1 MTMPKNDD
9 PIGKAGAPRV
19 PRPSTEL
26 GTPPVATGMEGV
38 GRTAPP
44 GARAPSPESDDFLV
58 KAPAV
63 SLPKGGGALR
73 SIGETFQANPATG
86 TASLSL
92 PLALTAARG
101 APALALSYDS
111 GAGNGPFGLGWDVG
125 LSSIRRKTDKGLP
138 RYRDGRADH
147 SEADTFVLAGA
158 EDLVPMVDTEGV
170 VVGPP
175 DATYR
180 IERYRPRVEGAFAR
194 IARYTHKGTGA
205 IHWQTRTRDNVL
217 RIYGQSAGAQVAD
230 PDDNGRVFE
239 WLLEEVRDEV
249 GNVTQYTY
257 KAEDRAG
264 APRTAAERM
273 RTIPGNGCTY
283 RYPKRVRYGNRT
295 PFAASDFAFELVF
308 DYGEHTDDSVT
319 ETTAWS
325 VRPDVFS
332 SFRAGFDQRCY
343 RLCRRVLMFHRFPTE
358 LGEDAVLVRATELT
372 YAEAPHATK
381 LVSVRQRGYRTD
393 GETTSTLTTPS
404 VTFQYSEA
412 RIGNQIE
419 LVQGTEDLPESFEVR
434 QWQWVDLD
442 GEGLTGLLCE
452 RGGAWFYKRNEGQ
465 GKLGPVQVIRERP
478 SRGLGRAQLLDLG
491 GDGKLDLVT
500 MKPPLAGY
508 QERTDQGSWG
518 PFRPFETVPE
528 VDSAD
533 PNVRMLDLD
542 GDGHADVLVTEDD
555 VLRWYPSHA
564 KEGFGAP
571 RRVRKGTNED
581 KGPVLVFSSERESLF
596 LADMT
601 GDGLVD
607 LVRVRH
613 SQVCYW
619 PNRGYGHFGA
629 KVVLANS
636 PRLDHPDRFDP
647 GRVQLVDVDGSGPA
661 DLVYIGPDHVR
672 IFFNLSGNAL
682 SDTVAVPRMASVSR
696 DAHISVADLRGEGT
710 ACLVWSSP
718 LLHHGAH
725 PLRYLRLMA
734 DGKPHLLTK
743 MSNGLGRETRLH
755 YAPSTQFYLAD
766 RRAGRPW
773 ASRLHFP
780 VAVLEKVEVLDHVTG
795 WRFANRYAYHH
806 GAFDGDEQEFRG
818 FGMVE
823 QWDTESF
830 ADFEQAAQTGLV
842 TTTSTM
848 RVTTYEIGPGA
859 FSGTSYA
866 LELLHALSEHYFV
879 LVDGLVASSPQQAS
893 AVGVRVV
900 ADPFGT
906 GALSTSSST
915 HTLGL
920 ARGDDGDGDWVGT
933 ITVVECLS
941 AEETDG
947 FRLVDI
953 VQVSASAGGASS
965 AQTTTAT
972 ADAAWS
978 DLGQVALYGGPRGG
992 GSSLASGDETS
1003 QTSLF
1008 GKLEP
1013 SGTDTVTLTRHGGG
1027 ASLVAT
1033 DFTVYV
1039 VQWGSAH
1046 RIERVNVTGNTGA
1059 LGFDT
1064 AAIPGSAVSRAQT
1077 WLWASGWTTDNDA
1090 GTSFLGLLLALG
1102 NGSTES
1108 STESSVAVGCK
1119 HAVDRDVLVT
1129 VHSHPSLSVQ
1139 WLSSAEGSAAEAVHA
1154 YTVAPPVAAER
1165 YQETGPVKSSAG
1177 VRLALLTASHE
1188 ASSGELE
1195 RVRFGARPKSDTLVE
1210 ARRTEA
1216 TGAWASRLQVVDFG
1230 ALSST
1235 VARTS
1240 QQVAHYRPPVRTR
1253 TWFHTGLWRQGERL
1267 EARYAAEAWAADT
1280 QAAVLGPC
1288 LLPEGLPPAEQKE
1301 AMRALKGRLLR
1312 QEVYADDNSDLAPH
1326 PYTVSASCYEVRTVQ
1341 RKGNRRH
1348 GSFLVVPLESMSW
1361 QYERNPSDPRTS
1373 HQLTLAVDD
1382 YGEVL
1387 LVAAVGYPRRTSD
1400 SERPEQDACL
1410 VTLTQ
1415 RQLLHDDGEGDRY
1428 HLSLPVW
1435 ERLWELTG
1443 YEATDGAPSTT
1454 AALLEAFTEASERAF
1469 EATVTPA
1476 TVEKRRLAEVRTLYW
1491 NDALTAPLAMGA
1503 VGARALV
1510 YERYQLAFPFSWV
1523 TGAWGGRATDT
1534 LLEEAGYVQLD
1545 GTDTDWW
1552 RPSGTSTL
1560 DADHFYHPTA
1570 VTDPFGNETTLV
1582 WDSHDLLVQSVTDAL
1597 GNVVA
1602 ADQDYQQ
1609 LGPWQVTDPNGN
1621 AQQIAFDALGRVVAT
1636 AVVGRLG
1643 EGDTLSAPTTT
1654 VSYELSRWQEEG
1666 KPARVT
1672 VQSRERHADS
1682 GSRWQVAVAYSDGGG
1697 HVVLTKQKVWPGEAP
1712 LRDSSGELV
1721 FDADGELVTD
1731 WVSERWIGS
1740 GRVQVDNKG
1749 NPVKQYEPF
1758 FSSTSEYE
1766 DEVQLVE
1773 WGVSPTLHY
1782 DPLGRKIR
1790 VDFPDG
1796 TFEEARFDA
1805 WKQESWDR
1813 CDTVLDS
1820 DWYTQRQS
1828 SSDPLVQRSVNLSV
1842 PHANTPSTAH
1852 LDGLGRVFL
1861 TQDRPDTTTTYETRL
1876 TLDVQG
1882 RVLVVTDARSNDT
1895 QQDVHDA
1902 LGRSVHSSS
1911 LDAADTW
1918 LLADIAGQPVR
1929 VWKSGDVTTRS
1940 TYDGLRRA
1948 VGLYVTEGMAAERL
1962 HVYTLYGEFL
1972 GTTAAQA
1979 ICALGR
1985 PWRQYDG
1992 AGRVVQ
1998 AYDFK
2003 GNVLSATR
2011 RFLEDVDTQ
2020 VDWDALTAETTV
2032 AGLDTAAASAL
2043 QSASYETTATYDALN
2058 RAVTQ
2063 TTPDDS
2069 VTRNTFNEAGLLQA
2083 VDVQLRGSSTWTPFV
2098 RSLDYNARGQRTTI
2112 VYSKN
2117 AASTDG
2123 AFATTYTYDPEN
2135 FRLTRLKTLRESD
2148 AARLQDLSYTY
2159 DAAGNIVQITDA
2171 AQQMLFFDNAVVSPT
2186 TKYKYDALYRLVSAE
2201 GREHGSLGQPGPA
2214 DPAQGNLPHNNDG
2227 SAART
2232 YLESYL
2238 YDEVGNLLEMKHQ
2251 GGTEASPGA
2260 VLWRRFYELDSSSN
2274 KLLSTSQPG
2283 DTQGSTPYT
2292 DTYMH
2297 NVRGAMTTMP
2307 HLPGITRQFDD
2318 QIRAVDLGSSHD
2330 AVYHYDVGGNRVRKV
2345 VRRGANTEERLY
2357 LGSSWELYRKSTS
2370 SIQEERETL
2379 HLLDNQQRLAIV
2391 ETLTVEGGSTVGF
2404 PIPRFRFQLTNH
2416 LESVALEID
2425 EEGSL
2430 ISYEEFHPYGTA
2442 SWWATASG
2450 TEVSRKRY
2458 RYTGKE
2464 RDEETSLGYHGARYY
2479 AAWLGRW
2486 ERPDPVGMADG
2497 PNRWAYCGGNPI
2509 GGVDPTGFGTE
2520 QTEATTSYVSE
2531 TPAYGIVDKPAEK
2544 VDAGKRSVWEQI
2556 KAKPSKFIFDVFR
2569 VFLEDALHVHL
2580 SEEEEAI
2587 VTDASAKYARGA
2599 ADSAVKIV
2607 TDPYSPVNWGLTPV
2621 FGADAVL
2628 MAANQ
2633 VVSSQL
2639 DAVLGSESYAP
2650 GDYFYEGGGSS
2661 ERAVG
2666 LAKGLA
2672 GAATLAG
2679 ALVTRNPWNM
2689 FRSGNKRLGRS
2700 SADDAAA
2707 YQSAKRVRNSS
2718 PLPIPMDAEVRIQPK
2733 VGYEQISFRWT
2744 SEGHKF
2750 EARWHTRTPGAP
2762 KEQGDTWVVTRR
2774 TPGNSTGKQAVEHVM
2789 VGEDQWVSMHAWQEA
2804 VNANKANT
2812 ATEVQKNLL
2821 QAGHYPAKDYLW

>member
-1 MTMPKNDD
+1 MAHSDD
-9 PIGKAGAPRV
+9 PRGSGGKGRLPGPQAGRGALPPKAGSP
-19 PRPSTEL
+19 
-26 GTPPVATGMEGV
+26 GT
-38 GRTAPP
+38 GRTASGGSRTPQS
-44 GARAPSPESDDFLV
+44 APDDFLV
-58 KAPAV
+58 GAPAV
-63 SLPKGGGALR
+63 TLPKGGGALR

-92 PLALTAARG
+92 PLAVTAARG
-101 APALALSYDS
+101 APQLALSYDS

-125 LSSIRRKTDKGLP
+125 ISSIRRKTDQGLP

-147 SEADTFVLAGA
+147 LESDTFVLAGA
-158 EDLVPMVDTEGV
+158 EDLVPMVDAEGHV
-170 VVGPP
+170 VEQA

-205 IHWQTRTRDNVL
+205 MHWQTRTRDNVL
-217 RIYGQSAGAQVAD
+217 RIYGQNAGAQVAD
-230 PDDNGRVFE
+230 PDDSKRVFE

-249 GNVTQYTY
+249 GNVTQYVY

-273 RTIPGNGCTY
+273 RSLPGNKATY
-283 RYPKRVRYGNRT
+283 RYPKRVLYGNRT
-295 PFAASDFAFELVF
+295 TFAASDFAFELVF
-308 DYGEHTDDSVT
+308 DYGEHDEDSVS
-319 ETTAWS
+319 ETVAWP
-325 VRPDVFS
+325 VRADVFS

-343 RLCRRVLMFHRFPTE
+343 RLCRRVLMFHRFPVE
-358 LGEDAVLVRATELT
+358 LGPDPVLVRATELT
-372 YAEAPHATK
+372 HAEAPHATK

-393 GETTSTLTTPS
+393 GGTTSSLVTPS

-412 RIGNQIE
+412 RIGDQIE
-419 LVQGTEDLPESFEVR
+419 LVAGTDDLPQSFEVR

-452 RGGAWFYKRNEGQ
+452 RGGAWFYKRNEGE
-465 GKLGPVQVIRERP
+465 GKLGPVQVVRERP
-478 SRGLGRAQLLDLG
+478 SRGLGRAQLMDLG
-491 GDGKLDLVT
+491 GDGKLDLVV

-508 QERTDQGSWG
+508 QERTDEGSWG
-518 PFRPFETVPE
+518 PFRPFRSVPE
-528 VDSAD
+528 VDSTD

-555 VLRWYPSHA
+555 VLRWYPSLA
-564 KEGFGAP
+564 KEGFGEP
-571 RRVRKGTNED
+571 RRVRKGTDED
-581 KGPVLVFSSERESLF
+581 KGPKLVFSSERESLF

-619 PNRGYGHFGA
+619 PNRGYGRFGA

-647 GRVQLVDVDGSGPA
+647 KRVQLVDVDGSGPA
-661 DLVYIGPDHVR
+661 DLVYLGPDMVR
-672 IFFNLSGNAL
+672 IFFNESGNAL
-682 SDTVAVPRMASVSR
+682 SGAVPVPRMASVSSQ
-696 DAHISVADLRGEGT
+696 ATISVADLRGEGT

-755 YAPSTQFYLAD
+755 YAPSTKFYLAD

-780 VAVLEKVEVLDHVTG
+780 VQVLEKVEVLDHVTG

-806 GAFDGDEQEFRG
+806 GAFDGEEQEFRG

-830 ADFEQAAQTGLV
+830 ADFEQAAASGSV
-842 TTTSTM
+842 TTTPTM
-848 RVTTYEIGPGA
+848 RVTTYELGPGA
-859 FSGTSYA
+859 FTGTSYT

-920 ARGDDGDGDWVGT
+920 ARGANGDGDWVGT
-933 ITVVECLS
+933 ITVVECLTG
-941 AEETDG
+941 EETDG
-947 FRLVDI
+947 FRLVDV
-953 VQVSASAGGASS
+953 VQMSPGAGGASS
-965 AQTTTAT
+965 AQTTAT
-972 ADAAWS
+972 SSTAWS
-978 DLGQVALYGGPRGG
+978 DLDQVALYGGPRGG
-992 GSSLASGDETS
+992 GSSVATGDETS
-1003 QTSLF
+1003 QPSLF

-1027 ASLVAT
+1027 ASLLAA

-1077 WLWASGWTTDNDA
+1077 WLCASGWTADNDA

-1108 STESSVAVGCK
+1108 STESQVAVGCK
-1119 HAVDRDVLVT
+1119 HAVARDVLVT
-1129 VHSHPSLSVQ
+1129 VHSHPSLAVQ
-1139 WLSSAEGSAAEAVHA
+1139 WLSSAEGGATEAVHA

-1165 YQETGPVKSSAG
+1165 YQEVGPVKSSAG
-1177 VRLALLTASHE
+1177 ARMALLTASHE
-1188 ASSGELE
+1188 TSSGELE
-1195 RVRFGARPKSDTLVE
+1195 RVRFSARPKSDTRIE

-1216 TGAWASRLQVVDFG
+1216 TGAWASRLAVVDWG

-1235 VARTS
+1235 TARAS
-1240 QQVAHYRPPVRTR
+1240 SQVAHYRPPVRTR

-1267 EARYAAEAWAADT
+1267 EARYAAEAWAADED
-1280 QAAVLGPC
+1280 AAVLGPC

-1301 AMRALKGRLLR
+1301 AMRALKGRMLR
-1312 QEVYADDNSDLAPH
+1312 QEVYADDDSEQALH
-1326 PYTVSASCYEVRTVQ
+1326 PYTVSASRYAVRTVQ
-1341 RKGNRRH
+1341 RKGSLRH

-1387 LVAAVGYPRRTSD
+1387 LAAAVGYPRRTSD

-1410 VTLTQ
+1410 VTLTH
-1415 RQLLHDDGEGDRY
+1415 RQLLHGDGEEDRY
-1428 HLSLPVW
+1428 HLSLPVR

-1443 YEATDGAPSTT
+1443 YEATDGAPFTN
-1454 AALLEAFTEASERAF
+1454 AGLLEAFTEASERAF

-1476 TVEKRRLAEVRTLYW
+1476 TIEKRRLGESRTLYW

-1503 VGARALV
+1503 VGTRALV

-1545 GTDTDWW
+1545 GADTDWW

-1560 DADHFYHPTA
+1560 DAAHFYQPTA
-1570 VTDPFGNETTLV
+1570 VTDPFGHETTLA

-1602 ADQDYQQ
+1602 ADHDYQQ

-1621 AQQIAFDALGRVVAT
+1621 AQQVAFDALGRVVAT

-1672 VQSRERHADS
+1672 VQSRETHADS

-1697 HVVLTKQKVWPGEAP
+1697 NVVLTKQKAWPGEAP

-1740 GRVQVDNKG
+1740 GRVVVDNKG
-1749 NPVKQYEPF
+1749 NPVKQYESF

-1773 WGVSPTLHY
+1773 WGVSPTLYY

-1796 TFEEARFDA
+1796 TFEEVRFDA
-1805 WKQESWDR
+1805 WKQETWDR

-1828 SSDPLVQRSVNLSV
+1828 SSDPLVQRSVNLST
-1842 PHANTPSTAH
+1842 PHANTPATAH

-1861 TQDRPDTTTTYETRL
+1861 TQEKPDPTTTYETRL
-1876 TLDVQG
+1876 TLDVLG
-1882 RVLVVTDARSNDT
+1882 RVLVVHDARGNDT
-1895 QQDVHDA
+1895 QQDVYDA
-1902 LGRSVHSSS
+1902 LGRSVHSNSP
-1911 LDAADTW
+1911 DAGETW
-1918 LLADIAGQPVR
+1918 VLADVAGQPVR
-1929 VWKSGDVTTRS
+1929 AWKSGDVMTRH
-1940 TYDGLRRA
+1940 TYDTLRRT
-1948 VGLYVTEGMAAERL
+1948 VGLYVTEGAADERL
-1962 HVYTLYGEFL
+1962 HVYSVYGEFL

-1985 PWRQYDG
+1985 LWRQYDG

-1998 AYDFK
+1998 TYDFK
-2003 GNVLSATR
+2003 GNALSTTR

-2020 VDWDALTAETTV
+2020 VNWDALTAETT
-2032 AGLDTAAASAL
+2032 AADLDTEDTLVL
-2043 QSASYETTATYDALN
+2043 QSTGYETTATYDALN

-2069 VTRNTFNEAGLLQA
+2069 VTRNTYNEAGLLQV
-2083 VDVQLRGSSTWTPFV
+2083 VDVQVRGSSTWTPFV
-2098 RSLDYNARGQRTTI
+2098 RRLDYNARGQRAAI
-2112 VYSKN
+2112 VYAKN
-2117 AASTDG
+2117 STGTDG
-2123 AFATTYTYDPEN
+2123 AFATTYTYDPAT

-2148 AARLQDLSYTY
+2148 AAKLQDLSYAY
-2159 DAAGNIVQITDA
+2159 DACGNIVQITDT
-2171 AQQMLFFDNAVVSPT
+2171 AQQTLFFDNAVVSPT
-2186 TKYKYDALYRLVSAE
+2186 TRYKYDSLYRLVSAE
-2201 GREHGSLGQPGPA
+2201 GREHGSLGQPGPT

-2227 SAART
+2227 SAVRAGPRTSLAEARIAAGT
-2232 YLESYL
+2232 SIQD
-2238 YDEVGNLLEMKHQ
+2238 DEE
-2251 GGTEASPGA
+2251 E
-2260 VLWRRFYELDSSSN
+2260 LWDRFFA
-2274 KLLSTSQPG
+2274 P
-2283 DTQGSTPYT
+2283 
-2292 DTYMH
+2292 
-2297 NVRGAMTTMP
+2297 
-2307 HLPGITRQFDD
+2307 
-2318 QIRAVDLGSSHD
+2318 
-2330 AVYHYDVGGNRVRKV
+2330 
-2345 VRRGANTEERLY
+2345 
-2357 LGSSWELYRKSTS
+2357 TS
-2370 SIQEERETL
+2370 S
-2379 HLLDNQQRLAIV
+2379 
-2391 ETLTVEGGSTVGF
+2391 
-2404 PIPRFRFQLTNH
+2404 
-2416 LESVALEID
+2416 
-2425 EEGSL
+2425 
-2430 ISYEEFHPYGTA
+2430 
-2442 SWWATASG
+2442 
-2450 TEVSRKRY
+2450 
-2458 RYTGKE
+2458 
-2464 RDEETSLGYHGARYY
+2464 
-2479 AAWLGRW
+2479 
-2486 ERPDPVGMADG
+2486 
-2497 PNRWAYCGGNPI
+2497 
-2509 GGVDPTGFGTE
+2509 PTP
-2520 QTEATTSYVSE
+2520 TT
-2531 TPAYGIVDKPAEK
+2531 
-2544 VDAGKRSVWEQI
+2544 
-2556 KAKPSKFIFDVFR
+2556 
-2569 VFLEDALHVHL
+2569 
-2580 SEEEEAI
+2580 
-2587 VTDASAKYARGA
+2587 
-2599 ADSAVKIV
+2599 
-2607 TDPYSPVNWGLTPV
+2607 
-2621 FGADAVL
+2621 
-2628 MAANQ
+2628 
-2633 VVSSQL
+2633 
-2639 DAVLGSESYAP
+2639 
-2650 GDYFYEGGGSS
+2650 
-2661 ERAVG
+2661 
-2666 LAKGLA
+2666 
-2672 GAATLAG
+2672 
-2679 ALVTRNPWNM
+2679 
-2689 FRSGNKRLGRS
+2689 
-2700 SADDAAA
+2700 
-2707 YQSAKRVRNSS
+2707 
-2718 PLPIPMDAEVRIQPK
+2718 
-2733 VGYEQISFRWT
+2733 
-2744 SEGHKF
+2744 
-2750 EARWHTRTPGAP
+2750 
-2762 KEQGDTWVVTRR
+2762 
-2774 TPGNSTGKQAVEHVM
+2774 KQATFY
-2789 VGEDQWVSMHAWQEA
+2789 G
-2804 VNANKANT
+2804 
-2812 ATEVQKNLL
+2812 
-2821 QAGHYPAKDYLW
+2821 